1 MYVQYMYISGCQGSV
16 YRVHPERVHILPPPE
31 VTRMRTLPRPG
42 SAKCRTTKQKIREP
56 SPIRKLPLPEIFYN
70 NPELE
75 EKAELTDRLVPII
88 KIIKSTQKFIFVS

>member
-1 MYVQYMYISGCQGSV
+1 MYSVLKLHVHGGKGSV
-16 YRVHPERVHILPPPE
+16 YKVHPERVHILPPPE

-42 SAKCRTTKQKIREP
+42 TAKSGGPRQKIREP

-75 EKAELTDRLVPII
+75 EKTELGDRSVQILLF
-88 KIIKSTQKFIFVS
+88 KG